1 MSTNSTVAVNF
12 AYADATTRSFE
23 MGPFAVEAVSATD
36 FKNRLRTFN
45 SVDETEHKKFTN
57 FAEVMKSENGS
68 ALTGI
73 KSATITVSQ
82 VTRIYDA
89 TTYQP

>member
-1 MSTNSTVAVNF
+1 MSSAVLKVNF

-23 MGPFAVEAVSATD
+23 MGPFAVDAVSATD

-57 FAEVMKSENGS
+57 FSEVMKSENGA

-82 VTRIYDA
+82 TTRIYDVA
-89 TTYQP
+89 TYGG